1 MNDKKQ
7 IIIPLILL
15 IVIGTSLT
23 SNSELANTRNIDI
36 VQLVVFG
43 ILLGVFIA
51 NLKRVFWNKK

>member
-1 MNDKKQ
+1 MNDKKR

-23 SNSELANTRNIDI
+23 SNSELANTRNVDI

-43 ILLGVFIA
+43 ILFGVFIA
-51 NLKRVFWNKK
+51 NLKTVFWNKE

>member
-1 MNDKKQ
+1 MNDKKR

-51 NLKRVFWNKK
+51 NLKTVFWNKE